1 MDPAAIGQ
9 TLVALVVAQF
19 AARIALSGS
28 SYQWASRLANPRV
41 GWLFGWL
48 SFWYLAIAV
57 VAMDNALA
65 SQALM
70 PLLGMEN
77 DEGTARLITVVILVV
92 QAVLVIAS
100 TRLFGLITAG
110 AVGIELTIVVVLVV
124 ALAVVMVFS
133 GTGNVEN
140 LTSRGVTADSLDY
153 FAIGGGLMA
162 GMIIGLTTLV
172 GFDSAA
178 NLAEEAKDPYR
189 SVPRAIVASVVAAAV
204 LGLIF
209 LIALT
214 VAIKDVADVTNSG
227 SPVAAIIGDQLG
239 PVVERI
245 LLAGMVLA
253 MFGAG
258 MVVMA
263 ACSRQVFAMARDA
276 RFPAHRMLRRVN
288 PRTKTPIPATILI
301 LIVGVVLMLALP
313 GVSAAAADHRLDDSS
328 RADLRRDRRPLPGG
342 AEAPGTQGGWVQPR
356 PLRAA
361 DRDRRTDLGGVR
373 AVRARDSAWRTRL
386 RADRRRPHPRRRRLL
401 REDVVLQP
409 RGARPRNVLSSPLP
423 TCHAD
428 DSLAATDLRY
438 HHPERRAATLGSAQ
452 YGCPSCTL
460 GWARKARVMTDVIVV
475 GSGPAGMMLAGEL
488 ALAGIDATI
497 VERRTTADLVGS
509 RGVGFHSRTIEILD
523 QRGIA
528 DRFLA
533 EGQIVQTA
541 RFGASVLDISDF
553 PTRHPYGL
561 ALWQNRI
568 ESILADWIERLGVR
582 VERGREV
589 TGFAAG
595 RKRRRCRVP

>member
-1 MDPAAIGQ
+1 MTAEDLAPRVAAGGYKPELKRTLGSFQVFAISFAFISVAVGIFATYDEVLLAAGPVGIWLWIPAAIGQ

-28 SYQWASRLANPRV
+28 SYQWASRLANPKV

-48 SFWYLAIAV
+48 SFWYLAVGV

-77 DEGTARLITVVILVV
+77 DEGTARVITIVIMVV

-110 AVGIELTIVVVLVV
+110 AVGIELTIVIVLVV

-140 LTSRGVTADSLDY
+140 LTSRGVTADSVDY
-153 FAIGGGLMA
+153 FAVGGGLMA

-189 SVPRAIVASVVAAAV
+189 SVPRAIVTSVVAAAV

-214 VAIKDVADVTNSG
+214 IGIKDVADVTNSG

-276 RFPAHRMLRRVN
+276 RFPAHRILRRVS

-301 LIVGVVLMLALP
+301 LIVGVIFMVALP
-313 GVSAAAADHRLDDSS
+313 GSALLQLIIASTI
-328 RADLRRDRRPLPGG
+328 LPALIYG
-342 AEAPGTQGGWVQPR
+342 AT
-356 PLRAA
+356 
-361 DRDRRTDLGGVR
+361 
-373 AVRARDSAWRTRL
+373 
-386 RADRRRPHPRRRRLL
+386 
-401 REDVVLQP
+401 VVLYLVVRKRLEHKEGGFSLGRFELP
-409 RGARPRNVLSSPLP
+409 IAVAALIWVVLAVFVLVTPPGALVSVL
-423 TCHAD
+423 
-428 DSLAATDLRY
+428 
-438 HHPERRAATLGSAQ
+438 
-452 YGCPSCTL
+452 
-460 GWARKARVMTDVIVV
+460 IVV
-475 GSGPAGMMLAGEL
+475 GLILAG
-488 ALAGIDATI
+488 
-497 VERRTTADLVGS
+497 
-509 RGVGFHSRTIEILD
+509 GVYFAKMWFFNRE
-523 QRGIA
+523 
-528 DRFLA
+528 
-533 EGQIVQTA
+533 
-541 RFGASVLDISDF
+541 VLDPETF
-553 PTRHPYGL
+553 
-561 ALWQNRI
+561 
-568 ESILADWIERLGVR
+568 
-582 VERGREV
+582 V
-589 TGFAAG
+589 TAPDLP
-595 RKRRRCRVP
+595 R